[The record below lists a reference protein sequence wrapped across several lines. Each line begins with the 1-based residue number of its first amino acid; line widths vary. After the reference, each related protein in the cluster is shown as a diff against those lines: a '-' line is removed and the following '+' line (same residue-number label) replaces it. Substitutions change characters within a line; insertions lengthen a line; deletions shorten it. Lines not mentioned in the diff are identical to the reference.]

1 MLLLVYQI
9 SDESIVQLLNFIKQI
24 KLWTLP
30 GNMGSH
36 PQKKNYSFSP
46 QIQATRSSFF
56 GNLKRNIAKG
66 TTDPGVDCFDQ

>member
-36 PQKKNYSFSP
+36 PQKKNCSFSP
-46 QIQATRSSFF
+46 KFKQHGPLFF
-56 GNLKRNIAKG
+56 GNLKRKMFL
-66 TTDPGVDCFDQ
+66 V